1 MPVRE
6 RTSHERPTRRETTTG
21 LFHKSDSGEK
31 PHKSLLSYASK
42 VTPQKKPVRTST
54 KVLKR

>member
-6 RTSHERPTRRETTTG
+6 RTSHEFPTRRETTRG

-31 PHKSLLSYASK
+31 PHQGLLKYASK
-42 VTPQKKPVRTST
+42 VTPPKKPVRQST
-54 KVLKR
+54 KTLSR